1 MACISTGASAN
12 ALAAICI
19 SANKA
24 EDYVVG
30 DNIKEVRDFVA
41 KIKLPNLVF
50 GDICEDYR

>member
-30 DNIKEVRDFVA
+30 DNIKEVHGFVA
-41 KIKLPNLVF
+41 KIKPSNCS
-50 GDICEDYR
+50 I

>member
-1 MACISTGASAN
+1 MAYISTGESAN

-30 DNIKEVRDFVA
+30 DNIKEVHGFVA
-41 KIKLPNLVF
+41 KIKPSNCS
-50 GDICEDYR
+50 I